1 MSHQAPH
8 TDVSDLKQSRKERI
22 LAVAVEMLRGRE
34 EILVAEIARRAE
46 VSVGLIYR
54 HFGDLDALVQEA
66 WAEIFLSFE
75 MQDEAI
81 VASILADPHA
91 SVSDLIEWAISI
103 YSAERDDSGWMR
115 LEALV
120 ASRSARVPM
129 PAVEA
134 IRTRIMGV
142 YRELVHHVGLVPAE
156 GWSEDKIEAV
166 LVVLS
171 GLPLG
176 ATSMM
181 PRDMTEGARREL
193 GAAYVRAAF
202 GALEVDLEKYFDR

>member
-1 MSHQAPH
+1 MTQQAPH
-8 TDVSDLKQSRKERI
+8 NEVSDLKQSRKERI
-22 LAVAVEMLRGRE
+22 LAVAVGMLRNRE

-54 HFGDLDALVQEA
+54 HFGDLDALIQEA
-66 WAEIFLSFE
+66 WAEIFLSYE
-75 MQDEAI
+75 MEDEAM
-81 VASILADPHA
+81 VSAILKDPNA
-91 SVSDLIEWAISI
+91 SVSDLIDWAVSI
-103 YSAERDDSGWMR
+103 YSADRDDSGWMR

-166 LVVLS
+166 LVLLS
-171 GLPLG
+171 GMPLG
-176 ATSMM
+176 ATAMM
-181 PRDMTEGARREL
+181 PREMNEGARREL
-193 GAAYVRAAF
+193 GTAYVRASF
-202 GALEVDLEKYFDR
+202 GALGVDVEKYFDR